1 MILSLVRPSTCLHE
15 LKRIIRISGV
25 GIDLLLKHVAH
36 IDKTRGESERR
47 YRGEEERK
55 GGGRTRE
62 REKQEEGG
70 RRQRD
75 EKGK

>member
-1 MILSLVRPSTCLHE
+1 MSLVRPSTCLHK

-36 IDKTRGESERR
+36 VDETRKESERR

-55 GGGRTRE
+55 GGRENKREGKTRTR
-62 REKQEEGG
+62 
-70 RRQRD
+70 
-75 EKGK
+75 GKETKR